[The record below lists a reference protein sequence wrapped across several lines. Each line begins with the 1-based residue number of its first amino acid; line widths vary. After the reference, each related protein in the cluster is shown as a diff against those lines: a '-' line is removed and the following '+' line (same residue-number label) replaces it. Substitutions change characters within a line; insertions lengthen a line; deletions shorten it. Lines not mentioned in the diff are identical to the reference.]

1 MNGRDFEGELNVCLE
16 RGEGFGDL
24 PVKETKNI
32 FFSSSSVVDGCVNFL
47 LFLMGLCP
55 KPQSLFAHDGLFFKG
70 IRELASLGS
79 LDARSNQKNQEIP
92 EAISCA
98 DQKTKAKKCPRL
110 PLFFTPLSSFAGGNF
125 GGG

>member
-1 MNGRDFEGELNVCLE
+1 MKLKSVEKTFCLAA
-16 RGEGFGDL
+16 RVIL
-24 PVKETKNI
+24 V
-32 FFSSSSVVDGCVNFL
+32 SAL
-47 LFLMGLCP
+47 LFYY
-55 KPQSLFAHDGLFFKG
+55 SLWGFAPNPNYFFAHEGLFFKG

-79 LDARSNQKNQEIP
+79 LDAKSNQKNQEIP

-125 GGG
+125 G